1 MRCRQ
6 RISLRRRRLGR
17 RDRVPAVRGMGDMG
31 PDDRHRERHLV
42 QGGCKRLGD
51 RCHLLVGGEP
61 PTGFPDSLTAP
72 DEVHSEAFSGT
83 WWGHHPVL
91 RDATGNND
99 FSDRGTTRFRFQLAP
114 VGAPPAGPRDAVMDA
129 NPFTYEVMADEVQRW
144 YADTSMTAGSS
155 EPGQAEQ
162 YAIVDLSTSGK
173 GVSSVAVNVLLSGY
187 PEWFRSDFGWG
198 FPLVGTGR
206 VRTVV
211 KLPVSW
217 QASRVVGVQ
226 VAVEPPSAA
235 GSVRVHS
242 LEIERFTGTAVDRV
256 ASPAASVVAE
266 ALSVAP
272 PAGR

>member
-1 MRCRQ
+1 VAVFSHEDGGTGFLPFVEWGTWGRMTDIENA
-6 RISLRRRRLGR
+6 ISFKVGADGSVTGATYLW
-17 RDRVPAVRGMGDMG
+17 
-31 PDDRHRERHLV
+31 
-42 QGGCKRLGD
+42 
-51 RCHLLVGGEP
+51 GGEP
-61 PTGFPDSLTAP
+61 LTGFPDSLTAP
-72 DEVHSEAFSGT
+72 NEVHGEAFSGT
-83 WWGHHPVL
+83 WWGRHPVL

-114 VGAPPAGPRDAVMDA
+114 VGAPPAGPRDAVMDT

-144 YADTSMTAGSS
+144 YGDTSTTARSS

-162 YAIVDLSTSGK
+162 YAIIDLSTSGK
-173 GVSSVAVNVLLSGY
+173 AVSSVAVNVLLSGY

-198 FPLVGTGR
+198 FPLVGTGH

-235 GSVRVHS
+235 GSVRVRS
-242 LEIERFTGTAVDRV
+242 LEIERFTGTAVVRV
-256 ASPAASVVAE
+256 ATPAASVVPE

-272 PAGR
+272 PASR